1 MEEAQYKFYRLRDE
15 LTYYIAANQPGQ
27 PDESKLRGMFE
38 EYQQIWSQL
47 SDRWMEYR
55 RTPGA

>member
-1 MEEAQYKFYRLRDE
+1 MEEAQHKFYRLRDE
-15 LTYYIAANQPGQ
+15 LTYYIAASR
-27 PDESKLRGMFE
+27 PDELDTSRLRAMFD
-38 EYQQIWSQL
+38 EYQQIWNEL